1 MWLLPARELE
11 RNMPVTLRMALR
23 NLIEHKAKSLI
34 VGMLLALGMLIM
46 VLGNSFLDASKR
58 GIETSF
64 TQNYTGD
71 VIITG
76 IADGPVSLFGVQSVG
91 GLEETPVIPEYEK
104 VLAYSSSLPG
114 VKASSG
120 MATGF
125 GIATNEDGNN
135 FQGGP
140 GGHGGSAEED
150 DDEGSMM
157 DAVMMLFGV
166 DAANYWSLFNTIEIV
181 DGNFIQ
187 PGEKGLMIA
196 SDRLEKL
203 AKYLK
208 RDLKVGDEVL
218 IQGMGGSGIRLRSA
232 KIVGTFKRVSE
243 GAGPEQLTYLDIDT
257 LRVLAGMTVGAAENI
272 ELTDT
277 QTAMLA
283 IDDLD
288 SLFGED
294 AFGSIDS
301 GTATP
306 SGTALTEESIGSLLG
321 DTSARE
327 RLNTADSGAWHS
339 ILLRLDDTSQTKAM
353 VASLNAWFAKEG
365 LALAAGDWQ
374 KAAGPYAQSVDVL
387 RIVFTVAIFILA
399 VVAII
404 IIMNT
409 LVVSI
414 IERTGE
420 IGTMRALGGG
430 RGFVRKLFAA
440 ETVTLSVVFG
450 FIGIILAFIAAAI
463 INAIGFEASNQ
474 FLEILFGGKVLR
486 AVINPLALLGSLAVI
501 ITVGL
506 VASIYPVSV
515 ALRIQPVRA
524 MQA

>member
-1 MWLLPARELE
+1 
-11 RNMPVTLRMALR
+11 MPVTLRMALR

-58 GIETSF
+58 GIQTSF

-91 GLEETPVIPEYEK
+91 GMEETPVIPEYEK
-104 VLAYSSSLPG
+104 VLAHASALSG

-125 GIATNEDGNN
+125 GIATNDEGLD

-140 GGHGGSAEED
+140 GSHGGNGGEED

-166 DAANYWSLFNTIEIV
+166 DAVNYWSLFETIEIV

-203 AKYLK
+203 SKYLK

-294 AFGSIDS
+294 AFSSIDS

-306 SGTALTEESIGSLLG
+306 NGAVLTEANIGSLLG

-339 ILLRLDDTSQTKAM
+339 ILLRLNDPTQTKAV
-353 VASLNAWFAKEG
+353 VAGLNAWFAQEG

-463 INAIGFEASNQ
+463 INAIGIEASNQ

-501 ITVGL
+501 IAVGL

-524 MQA
+524 MQS

>member
-1 MWLLPARELE
+1 
-11 RNMPVTLRMALR
+11 MPVTLRMALR
-23 NLIEHKAKSLI
+23 NLVEHKAKSLI

-91 GLEETPVIPEYEK
+91 GLEETPIIPEYEK
-104 VLAYSSSLPG
+104 VLAYASSLPG
-114 VKASSG
+114 VKTSSG

-125 GIATNEDGNN
+125 GIATTENGNN

-140 GGHGGSAEED
+140 GGHGGSAEE

-166 DAANYWSLFNTIEIV
+166 DAANYWSLFDTIEIV

-203 AKYLK
+203 GKYLK

-272 ELTDT
+272 ELTDS

-306 SGTALTEESIGSLLG
+306 NGAALTEANISSLLG

-339 ILLRLDDTSQTKAM
+339 ILLRLDDPTQTKAT
-353 VASLNAWFAKEG
+353 VAGLNAWFATEG
-365 LALAAGDWQ
+365 LSLAAGDWQ

-387 RIVFTVAIFILA
+387 RIVFTVAIVILA
-399 VVAII
+399 IVAII

-474 FLEILFGGKVLR
+474 FLEILFGGKVLH

-501 ITVGL
+501 ISVGL

-524 MQA
+524 MQS

>member
-1 MWLLPARELE
+1 
-11 RNMPVTLRMALR
+11 MPVTLRMALR
-23 NLIEHKAKSLI
+23 NLVEHKAKSLI

-76 IADGPVSLFGVQSVG
+76 VADGPVSLFGVQSVG
-91 GLEETPVIPEYEK
+91 GLEETPIIPEYEK
-104 VLAYSSSLPG
+104 VLAYASTLPG

-125 GIATNEDGNN
+125 GIATNEEGLD
-135 FQGGP
+135 FQGEP
-140 GGHGGSAEED
+140 GSHGGNGGDAED
-150 DDEGSMM
+150 DEEGNMM

-166 DAANYWSLFNTIEIV
+166 DAVNYWSLFETIEIV

-203 AKYLK
+203 SKYLK
-208 RDLKVGDEVL
+208 RDLKVGDELL

-272 ELTDT
+272 ELTET

-306 SGTALTEESIGSLLG
+306 NGAALTEANIGSLLG

-339 ILLRLDDTSQTKAM
+339 ILLRLEDPTQTKAT
-353 VASLNAWFAKEG
+353 VAGLNAWFAKEG

-440 ETVTLSVVFG
+440 ETVTLSIVFG

-486 AVINPLALLGSLAVI
+486 AVINPMALLGSLAVI
-501 ITVGL
+501 IAVGL

-524 MQA
+524 MQS

>member
-1 MWLLPARELE
+1 
-11 RNMPVTLRMALR
+11 MPVTLRMALR
-23 NLIEHKAKSLI
+23 NLVEHKAKSLI
-34 VGMLLALGMLIM
+34 VGILLALGMLIM

-58 GIETSF
+58 GIQTSF

-76 IADGPVSLFGVQSVG
+76 VADGPVSLFGVQSVG
-91 GLEETPVIPEYEK
+91 GLEETPTIPDYAK
-104 VLAYSSSLPG
+104 VYAYASALPG

-120 MATGF
+120 MATSF
-125 GIATNEDGNN
+125 GIATNEAGDVDRGDED
-135 FQGGP
+135 
-140 GGHGGSAEED
+140 EED
-150 DDEGSMM
+150 DERSNMM
-157 DAVMMLFGV
+157 AAVMMLFGV
-166 DAANYWSLFNTIEIV
+166 DAENYWKLFETIEIV
-181 DGNFIQ
+181 DGEFIQ
-187 PGEKGLMIA
+187 PGQKGLMIA

-203 AKYLK
+203 GKYLK
-208 RDLKVGDEVL
+208 REVKVGDEIL

-232 KIVGTFKRVSE
+232 RLVGTFKRVSE
-243 GAGPEQLTYLDIDT
+243 GAGPEQLTYIDIDT
-257 LRVLAGMTVGAAENI
+257 LRVLAGMTVGASEDI
-272 ELTDT
+272 DLSEE

-283 IDDLD
+283 VDDLD

-294 AFGSIDS
+294 AFGSIES
-301 GTATP
+301 GTATASSAP
-306 SGTALTEESIGSLLG
+306 LTEAGIDSLLG
-321 DTSARE
+321 DTSSRE
-327 RLNTADSGAWHS
+327 RLNEADSGAWHS
-339 ILLRLDDTSQTKAM
+339 ILLRLENPAQAKA
-353 VASLNAWFAKEG
+353 VIAGLNAWFAAEG
-365 LALAAGDWQ
+365 ISAVAGDWQ

-387 RIVFTVAIFILA
+387 RIVFTVAIVILA

-430 RGFVRKLFAA
+430 KGFVRKLFAA

-450 FIGIILAFIAAAI
+450 VIGIVLAFVAAAV

-486 AVINPLALLGSLAVI
+486 TVVNPMSLVGSLAVI
-501 ITVGL
+501 IAVGL